1 MADRKENMPSQ
12 PECEREAERNPD
24 PITGAPGSHPVGV
37 GIGATGG
44 GVTGAAIGAAGG
56 PVGVAVGAAVGAIA
70 GGLAGKAVAESIDPT
85 AEEAYWRENY
95 RNRPYVEKDVEYEVY
110 GPAYRYGWESRAR
123 YADRQFG
130 DVEPELERGWK
141 TAKSDTPLTW
151 DQAKHAS
158 RDAWERLDRPRSA
171 DAGQQR
177 R

>member
-1 MADRKENMPSQ
+1 MAGEKKNIPAQ
-12 PECEREAERNPD
+12 REGEADRNPD

-85 AEEAYWRENY
+85 AEAAYWRENY

-123 YADRQFG
+123 YGGRQFG
-130 DVEPELERGWK
+130 EVEPELERGWK
-141 TAKSDTPLTW
+141 TAKSEPDLPW
-151 DQAKHAS
+151 DKARQAS
-158 RDAWERLDRPRSA
+158 RDAWERVNRPA
-171 DAGQQR
+171 PGKER